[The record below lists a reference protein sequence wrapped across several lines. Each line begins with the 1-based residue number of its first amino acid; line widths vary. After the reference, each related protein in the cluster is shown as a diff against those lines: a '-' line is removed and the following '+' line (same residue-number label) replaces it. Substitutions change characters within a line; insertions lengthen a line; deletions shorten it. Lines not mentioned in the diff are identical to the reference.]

1 MAPDKYCKQLTD
13 RKGSTFY
20 YSVLFLDPLRRGVLT
35 AVQALCIE
43 LKQAVAR
50 TADENAARIKL
61 AWWRDEVRLLGA
73 QTPQHPVTRALRPI
87 AREFP
92 QMAPL
97 LESLVDAAEIDLMQT
112 RYLDFKALEKY
123 CELAGGAASE
133 CAAIVAGATDKT
145 VRNAMRS
152 AGLAL
157 CLISIIR
164 NVGEHARG
172 GRVYLPV
179 NELQQFNV
187 PVADVLNAR
196 YSDNFRSMMEYQS
209 ARAQSLLDAALKELP
224 RAQRKSQRTLL
235 ITAANNRA
243 LLEEIRLDG
252 FRVLH
257 ERVSLT
263 PIRKLWLAWKTGVAA

>member
-1 MAPDKYCKQLTD
+1 
-13 RKGSTFY
+13 
-20 YSVLFLDPLRRGVLT
+20 
-35 AVQALCIE
+35 
-43 LKQAVAR
+43 
-50 TADENAARIKL
+50 
-61 AWWRDEVRLLGA
+61 
-73 QTPQHPVTRALRPI
+73 
-87 AREFP
+87 
-92 QMAPL
+92 
-97 LESLVDAAEIDLMQT
+97 
-112 RYLDFKALEKY
+112 
-123 CELAGGAASE
+123 
-133 CAAIVAGATDKT
+133 
-145 VRNAMRS
+145 MRS

-235 ITAANNRA
+235 ITAAINRA